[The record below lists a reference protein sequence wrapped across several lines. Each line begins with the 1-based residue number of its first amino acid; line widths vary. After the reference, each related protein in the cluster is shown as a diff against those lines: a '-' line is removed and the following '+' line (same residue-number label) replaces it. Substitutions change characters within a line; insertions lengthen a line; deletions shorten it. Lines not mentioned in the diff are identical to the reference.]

1 MKSIQFKLLLSYL
14 VILLTGVVVLLLAAQ
29 LTAPGAYARH
39 MMTDMPAMKPGHG
52 MGPGSGLAN
61 FRAGLFEALGYALGA
76 AALAAFAVSILLSR
90 RIIAPL
96 ERMAA
101 AAERIAEGHY
111 NERVEIQGE
120 DELAQ
125 LGRRFNQM
133 AEKLESIEA
142 MRRRLIGDV
151 SHELRTPLT
160 TIAGYMEGLMDG
172 VLPANAETY
181 AQIQREAE
189 RLERLVNDLQELSRV
204 ESGAF
209 SLHLRPLV
217 LAEVVQ
223 TTVKRLGPA
232 YEKKGVRLQ
241 WELPASLPPVRADE
255 DRLIQV
261 LTNLLGNALAYTPP
275 GGSVTLTA
283 ARSNGQVQIS
293 IRDTGIGIPAAS
305 LPHIF
310 DRFYRVDPSRSRA
323 AGGSGIGLTIAKALV
338 EAHGGSIRA
347 ESEGEGKG
355 STFTF
360 TLPTA

>member
-39 MMTDMPAMKPGHG
+39 MMTEMPGMKPGHG

-61 FRAGLFEALGYALGA
+61 FRAGLFETLGYTLGA

-181 AQIQREAE
+181 AQIQHEAQ
-189 RLERLVNDLQELSRV
+189 RLERLVNDLQEL
-204 ESGAF
+204 
-209 SLHLRPLV
+209 
-217 LAEVVQ
+217 Q
-223 TTVKRLGPA
+223 
-232 YEKKGVRLQ
+232 
-241 WELPASLPPVRADE
+241 
-255 DRLIQV
+255 
-261 LTNLLGNALAYTPP
+261 P
-275 GGSVTLTA
+275 GGSRRLHARPASARAGRSRPDHPQA
-283 ARSNGQVQIS
+283 ARPGL
-293 IRDTGIGIPAAS
+293 REEGRPPA
-305 LPHIF
+305 
-310 DRFYRVDPSRSRA
+310 
-323 AGGSGIGLTIAKALV
+323 
-338 EAHGGSIRA
+338 IRA
-347 ESEGEGKG
+347 RPLICRPSAPMK
-355 STFTF
+355 
-360 TLPTA
+360 TA